1 MQCCTNPMTLS
12 HTLPPTCSMRRSVSC
27 TLLCEA
33 EQGCLVSS
41 PSAQLWSRP
50 KVFHEGNIICH
61 SKRLQQLQRYK
72 GFWSKIHYVKST
84 LRVQHYVKQNQPLI
98 CSLKLSDFL
107 LENIN
112 VLAIAFNHLHG
123 CFFQVSP
130 LETEGQRCLRKKS
143 TGNPTW
149 NILN

>member
-1 MQCCTNPMTLS
+1 MRKHKNMQCSTNPMTLS
-12 HTLPPTCSMRRSVSC
+12 HTLPPTCSMRRSLSC

-50 KVFHEGNIICH
+50 KVFHEGNIICY
-61 SKRLQQLQRYK
+61 SKRLQQLQHYI

-107 LENIN
+107 LEN
-112 VLAIAFNHLHG
+112 
-123 CFFQVSP
+123 
-130 LETEGQRCLRKKS
+130 
-143 TGNPTW
+143 
-149 NILN
+149 NILMSQQLPLTICMDASFRSVLQKLKDNAV